1 MPWESYLLYQHLS
14 VKLHTLGVRRSH
26 GRKVQN
32 HASHMEGTLQHE
44 VSHKEET
51 LQSEAKLGGGNTKLA
66 DLKATNDKE
75 CGRPGW
81 IA

>member
-1 MPWESYLLYQHLS
+1 
-14 VKLHTLGVRRSH
+14 
-26 GRKVQN
+26 
-32 HASHMEGTLQHE
+32 MEGTLQHE
-44 VSHKEET
+44 VSYKET
-51 LQSEAKLGGGNTKLA
+51 LQSEAKLGGGNTKSA

>member
-1 MPWESYLLYQHLS
+1 
-14 VKLHTLGVRRSH
+14 
-26 GRKVQN
+26 
-32 HASHMEGTLQHE
+32 MEGTLQHE